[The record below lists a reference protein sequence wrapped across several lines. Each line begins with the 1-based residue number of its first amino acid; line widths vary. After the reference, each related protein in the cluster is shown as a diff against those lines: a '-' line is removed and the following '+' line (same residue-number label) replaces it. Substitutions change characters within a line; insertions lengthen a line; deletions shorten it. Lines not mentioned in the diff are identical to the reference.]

1 MENINDYQPN
11 KFIKHLLHH
20 LKQHSSVIASCLL
33 LLDEKSLT
41 IEDKAN
47 ILGFIRASNDKIKTL
62 ENEIKVWLDTNDN

>member
-11 KFIKHLLHH
+11 EFVKYILHH
-20 LKQHSSVIASCLL
+20 LNQHSSVITSCLL